1 MINLWRELM
10 DFQVVQVEEFE
21 AWLDC
26 ICALCNLKVLAKAN
40 CLEEIPEDEPAG
52 FAFNIFSKPDSKP
65 LPAVKLAKEVPAHFK
80 RLLEDGPLFA
90 GHEWLGIFQPTVQV
104 CSVMLRI

>member
-40 CLEEIPEDEPAG
+40 RLEEIPEDEPAG
-52 FAFNIFSKPDSKP
+52 FAFHIFSKPDSKRAAATSGSAKPP
-65 LPAVKLAKEVPAHFK
+65 LTP
-80 RLLEDGPLFA
+80 
-90 GHEWLGIFQPTVQV
+90 
-104 CSVMLRI
+104 SLRA